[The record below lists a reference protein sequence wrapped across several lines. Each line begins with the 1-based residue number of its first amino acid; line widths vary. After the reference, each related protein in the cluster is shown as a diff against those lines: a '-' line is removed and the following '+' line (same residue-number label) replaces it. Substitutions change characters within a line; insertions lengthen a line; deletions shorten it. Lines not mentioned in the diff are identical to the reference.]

1 MLKKILISIIV
12 FLFPVSI
19 MAAVKPANKKI
30 PLTITSNRVWVLR
43 RKNTITFYTDVVA
56 TQDKFTLM
64 ADKMVV
70 FYREDKNKKM
80 NIEKI
85 EAQKNVKFMDG
96 VVIATGDIGWYEL
109 GENKI
114 ILQDNIKA
122 TEKGITLT
130 AERFEY
136 DVLTEKT
143 KIIGNNNPNERVT
156 IILDNIGKPKP
167 EEETEENA
175 EADENNENTG
185 DTENEGN

>member
-1 MLKKILISIIV
+1 
-12 FLFPVSI
+12 
-19 MAAVKPANKKI
+19 MAAVKPANKKM
-30 PLTITSNRVWVLR
+30 PLTITSNRVRVLR

-56 TQDKFTLM
+56 TQDKFTLT

-70 FYREDKNKKM
+70 FYKEDKNKKM

-96 VVIATGDIGWYEL
+96 VVIATGDVGWYEL

-136 DVLTEKT
+136 DVITEKT

-156 IILDNIGKPKP
+156 IILDNIGKPKD
-167 EEETEENA
+167 EEENEMNEDGEPKEDNINIGEE
-175 EADENNENTG
+175 
-185 DTENEGN
+185 ENEGN